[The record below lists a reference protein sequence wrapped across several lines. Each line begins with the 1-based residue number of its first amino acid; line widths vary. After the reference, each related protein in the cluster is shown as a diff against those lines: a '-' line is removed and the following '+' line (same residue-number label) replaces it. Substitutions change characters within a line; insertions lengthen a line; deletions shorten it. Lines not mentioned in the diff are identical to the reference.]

1 MKIFI
6 YSLFILCLISI
17 ISPVQIFADTI
28 LNFYM
33 NDFYSKSNE
42 ASQILR
48 EIENTLKEGS
58 RSKVCSRQREA
69 AKLGLLANESLIKA
83 YEIEGAQPPMSIIKA
98 SQQRWESILN
108 ECWKNIGEY
117 IKFLN
122 LHSYRFTDERYFG
135 FNAINTLKNRI
146 NKNTKHKNKNNW
158 A

>member
-17 ISPVQIFADTI
+17 ISPIQIFADTT
-28 LNFYM
+28 LDFYM

-58 RSKVCSRQREA
+58 REKVCSRQREA
-69 AKLGLLANESLIKA
+69 AKLGLLANKSLIKA
-83 YEIEGAQPPMSIIKA
+83 FEIAGAEPPMSAIKA

-108 ECWKNIGEY
+108 EC
-117 IKFLN
+117 
-122 LHSYRFTDERYFG
+122 
-135 FNAINTLKNRI
+135 
-146 NKNTKHKNKNNW
+146 
-158 A
+158 